1 MGPAEKPGVE
11 LTETRVSSILTR
23 TGGYLRTVTSH
34 SLQPYQGCSLGNSL
48 CGQACYVQHNRW
60 LTRGRPWGSFLE
72 ARVNAAERYLAQ
84 VLSERRWARRAG
96 GRFAI
101 FMASSTDPFVPQER
115 RLRITRSVLEA
126 MLTEPPDELIVQTHS
141 ALVTDEIPRL
151 LRLPCRVHLSVET
164 DRERLDGL
172 PRPAFTVEQRL
183 RAARTLKEAG
193 LRTVITV
200 SPLLPIAEPERFFAR
215 LGECA
220 DAVVL
225 DHFIGG
231 DGSPA
236 GTRTHLT
243 PVPAAMERARPGSA
257 SLAYLE
263 EMLTI
268 ASRVLP
274 GRVAVGAEGFA
285 GRGWR

>member
-11 LTETRVSSILTR
+11 LTETRVTSILTR
-23 TGGYLRTVTSH
+23 SGGYLRPVTSH
-34 SLQPYQGCSLGNSL
+34 SLQPYQGCSLGQSL

-72 ARVNAAERYLAQ
+72 ARLNAAERYLAQ
-84 VLSERRWARRAG
+84 VGSERRWARRARG
-96 GRFAI
+96 AFSI

-115 RLRITRSVLEA
+115 RLRVTRSVLDA
-126 MLTEPPDELIVQTHS
+126 MLSEPPDELIVQTHS
-141 ALVTDEIPRL
+141 ALVVDELERL
-151 LRLPCRVHLSVET
+151 RRLPCRVHISVET
-164 DRERLDGL
+164 DRERLAGL
-172 PRPAFTVEQRL
+172 ARPAFTVEQRL
-183 RAARTLKEAG
+183 QAARVLKEAG
-193 LRTVITV
+193 IRTVITV
-200 SPLLPIAEPERFFAR
+200 SPLLPIEHPARFFTR

-231 DGSPA
+231 DGSRGGA
-236 GTRTHLT
+236 RTHLT
-243 PVPAAMERARPGSA
+243 PVPAAMEEALPGS
-257 SLAYLE
+257 SRLAYLE
-263 EMLTI
+263 EMLAI
-268 ASRVLP
+268 AARLLP